1 MKYIGYRLAFMLALI
16 AVLATGCGTLDEIV
30 GVDDKWKEWSPTS
43 TSLQVQGDGS
53 VVETIVDR
61 LDQSWYTGDE
71 LQDMIARS
79 MNEYNES
86 HGEDAMNVTAYSD
99 AGGDVSVTIFY
110 RTPEDFAA
118 FNNVP
123 FFCGAM
129 LDAEMEGYLFGG
141 TFSEVEE
148 AQLKRTGLD
157 PSEPLSHKDYD
168 VCISDG
174 THTVQVPGEIRYV
187 SSGAQIIN
195 SHVAQMTAGTAAE
208 ETEAEETEE
217 TEAEETYGMENGDSE
232 TGQTWLYI
240 IYEKDQDAGMLSY
253 AEPESGQKE

>member
-1 MKYIGYRLAFMLALI
+1 MRYTGYRLASMLILTA
-16 AVLATGCGTLDEIV
+16 AVLTGCGTLDEIV
-30 GVDDKWKEWSPTS
+30 GVDEWKEWSPVS

-53 VVETIVDR
+53 VIETIVDR

-86 HGEDAMNVTAYSD
+86 HEEDSINVTEYSD
-99 AGGDVSVTIFY
+99 AGGDVSVTIVY
-110 RTPEDFAA
+110 KTQEDYAA

-129 LDAEMEGYLFGG
+129 LDAELEGYLFEG
-141 TFSEVEE
+141 TFSEVEG
-148 AQLKRTGLD
+148 ASLKRTGLD

-174 THTVQVPGEIRYV
+174 THTVQVPGEIRFV
-187 SSGAQIIN
+187 SSGAQIVN
-195 SHVAQMTAGTAAE
+195 THVAQLAGQTAPQETEA
-208 ETEAEETEE
+208 ETEAEEQSE
-217 TEAEETYGMENGDSE
+217 GMEDGDQE
-232 TGQTWLYI
+232 TGSTWLYI
-240 IYEKDQDAGMLSY
+240 IYERDQDAGTLSL